1 VLPEFTLKRELSQE
15 GITVLT
21 ATHDVQLAQ
30 QFSDKIVRL
39 KDGKIVEGDAGIC

>member
-1 VLPEFTLKRELSQE
+1 LVFEVFKKLSEE

-30 QFSDKIVRL
+30 NFSDKIIRL
-39 KDGKIVEGDAGIC
+39 KDGKIVEGEAGIC

>member
-1 VLPEFTLKRELSQE
+1 MVFEVFKKLSQE

-30 QFSDKIVRL
+30 TCSDKIIRL
-39 KDGKIVEGDAGIC
+39 KDGKIVEGEAGIC